1 MSSRPRILMDCTAI
15 PANHGGV
22 ARYIHGV
29 LSGLD
34 TDEVEL
40 HVVAQARDRA
50 AILASAP
57 TATVHTISR
66 GFQSRP
72 LRLVWEQTELPRLAR
87 RLGADIVHSPHY
99 TFPVLWRGRH
109 VITLH
114 DATFFSHPELH
125 SRLKRFFFRSWI
137 RRAWS
142 SSDSIV
148 VPSGATASE
157 LQRLLGT
164 PGPDVSVA
172 HLGVDL
178 KRFTVPSDERLA
190 AFREAHGL
198 GPDDTWFAFLG
209 TIEPRKNVGSLLDA
223 YISMKTKAGDAP
235 FPRLFIAG
243 ARGWDDAVLARLDLL
258 SPDSGVE
265 MLGYVDADELSPLLG
280 GAEAVIYP
288 SLGEG
293 FGLPVVEA
301 MACGGAVITTPHLA
315 IPEVG
320 GDAVI
325 YTEADALEIAA
336 AMRFVLDNPGIVAE
350 LRERAITRAREFSW
364 QATAR
369 THVNAFLALAQKHSD
384 A

>member
-1 MSSRPRILMDCTAI
+1 MSSAPKVLMDCTAI
-15 PANHGGV
+15 PPNHGGV

-40 HVVAQARDRA
+40 HVVAQARDRE
-50 AILASAP
+50 AIAASAP
-57 TATVHTISR
+57 TATIHTISR
-66 GFQSRP
+66 RFQSRP
-72 LRLVWEQTELPRLAR
+72 MRLVWEQAELPRLAR
-87 RLGADIVHSPHY
+87 RIGADIVHSPHY
-99 TFPVLWRGRH
+99 TFPLLWRGRH

-125 SRLKRFFFRSWI
+125 SMLKRVFFRSWI
-137 RRAWS
+137 KRAWS
-142 SSDSIV
+142 SGDSVV

-157 LQRLLGT
+157 LQRLLRT
-164 PGPDVSVA
+164 PGPAVSIA

-178 KRFTVPSDERLA
+178 KRFTAPSEERIA

-198 GPDDTWFAFLG
+198 GPDETWFAFLG

-223 YISMKTKAGDAP
+223 YIDLKEKAGDAP

-265 MLGYVDADELSPLLG
+265 MLGYVDADELAPLLG
-280 GAEAVIYP
+280 GAAAVIYP

-325 YTEADALEIAA
+325 YTEADAPEIAA
-336 AMRFVLDNPGIVAE
+336 AMRFVLDNPAVVSD
-350 LRERAITRAREFSW
+350 LRARAVERARQFSW

-369 THVNAFLALAQKHSD
+369 THVSAFLAMAQKQI
-384 A
+384 